1 MAFNSAQRAE
11 GKKSAYRADTREN
24 RRKSRVE
31 SVSVRV
37 RLTGKFALQSLCAP
51 CRDRFL
57 ELIGWL
63 KSVRCPVA
71 LLPLVTL
78 FQVNLRI
85 VLGPSTRQA
94 LVLLSLSLSLSLPL
108 SSTLLFLSLRILSSF
123 TTSTLLAQVEKRRSQ
138 LHLSSYSKF
147 ASPSQLLPTAS

>member
-1 MAFNSAQRAE
+1 M
-11 GKKSAYRADTREN
+11 
-24 RRKSRVE
+24 
-31 SVSVRV
+31 SVRV

-94 LVLLSLSLSLSLPL
+94 LVLLSLSLSLSLSLPL

>member
-94 LVLLSLSLSLSLPL
+94 LVLLSLSLPL

>member
-94 LVLLSLSLSLSLPL
+94 LVLLSLSLSLPL

>member
-1 MAFNSAQRAE
+1 M
-11 GKKSAYRADTREN
+11 
-24 RRKSRVE
+24 
-31 SVSVRV
+31 SVRV

-94 LVLLSLSLSLSLPL
+94 LVLLSLSLSLPL

>member
-94 LVLLSLSLSLSLPL
+94 LVLLSLSLSLPL
-108 SSTLLFLSLRILSSF
+108 SSILLFLSLRILSSF